1 MITIME
7 RYERKR
13 SWVWFLLPIFVQ
25 IIGGLIAYYALR
37 PDEPRMAKDCLYIG
51 ITLTALNVG
60 VFAILLAIGFT
71 FDQMFQSEFRNDMM
85 WG

>member
-1 MITIME
+1 ME

-13 SWVWFLLPIFVQ
+13 SWAWFLLPVFVQ

-51 ITLTALNVG
+51 ITLTAINVG
-60 VFAILLAIGFT
+60 ALVIMLAIGFT
-71 FDQMFQSEFRNDMM
+71 FDQMFRSEFRNDMM
-85 WG
+85 WGI

>member
-1 MITIME
+1 ME

-13 SWVWFLLPIFVQ
+13 SWVWYLLPVFVQ

-60 VFAILLAIGFT
+60 VFVILLAIGFT

-85 WG
+85 WGV